1 MTDLEFIKKIEELKK
16 IKPRKDWVILT
27 KRQILTQEPAYRDR
41 VSVFSGLISYFRLA
55 FRIAL
60 GPAFKPALATIV
72 FFGILLTGA
81 FGLSQNALPGD
92 LLYSLKRVA
101 EKGQAFLA
109 PDAEKP
115 QVQLGIANKRLEELA
130 EVAQTNQT
138 QKLSPAIDEFQA
150 SASQAAKNLQEP
162 QKLTKEIVQETK
174 KIEENKTKIES
185 LGVLIGDSEELDDA
199 LSQLVDREIKALEK
213 ATLTEEQAKTL
224 EEAKIDYE
232 KGDFSAALE
241 KILLASSR

>member
-27 KRQILTQEPAYRDR
+27 KKELFRGEVLTERARF
-41 VSVFSGLISYFRLA
+41 SVFEIFPRL
-55 FRIAL
+55 FH
-60 GPAFKPALATIV
+60 PYYKYALATIV
-72 FFGILLTGA
+72 LFGLLITGA

-92 LLYSLKRVA
+92 LLYSLKRVS

-109 PDAEKP
+109 PEAEKP
-115 QVQLGIANKRLEELA
+115 QVQLEITNKRLEELA
-130 EVAQTNQT
+130 TVAQTNQT
-138 QKLSPAIDEFQA
+138 QKLSPAINEFQA

-185 LGVLIGDSEELDDA
+185 LGVIIGDSEELDNA

-213 ATLTEEQAKTL
+213 ATLTEDQAKTL
-224 EEAKIDYE
+224 AEAKIDYE
-232 KGDFSAALE
+232 NNDFSAALE